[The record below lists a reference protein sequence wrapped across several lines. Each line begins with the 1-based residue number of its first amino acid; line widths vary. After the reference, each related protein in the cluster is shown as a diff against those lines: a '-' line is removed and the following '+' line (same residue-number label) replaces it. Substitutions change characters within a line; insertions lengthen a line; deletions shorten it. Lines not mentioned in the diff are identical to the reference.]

1 MKMQQQ
7 KKIINQNV
15 FLFILAV
22 QYMKRLLPK
31 KK

>member
-7 KKIINQNV
+7 KKIINQIV
-15 FLFILAV
+15 FLFISAA

-31 KK
+31 KR